1 MELYGKQLV
10 PLLETL
16 VERGG
21 IAGVRPDG
29 SFHERALYRGSL
41 RARLHPVAVRELV
54 RT

>member
-29 SFHERALYRGSL
+29 SFHERALHRGSL